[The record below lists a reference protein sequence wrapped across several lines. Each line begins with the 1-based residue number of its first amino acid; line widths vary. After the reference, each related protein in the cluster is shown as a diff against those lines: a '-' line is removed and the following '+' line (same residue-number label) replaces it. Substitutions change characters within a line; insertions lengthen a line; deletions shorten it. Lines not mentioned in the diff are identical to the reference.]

1 MILKPL
7 EVRGAFFMPNLV
19 LKKVFLPK
27 YNERFMTPEEM
38 QKAIIKNLPEKTG
51 KTLEEW
57 LVIAKSLDT
66 SKQKELVQKLKT
78 EYGLGHFQAST
89 IIKFIV

>member
-1 MILKPL
+1 LSNDNQINFIPIQ
-7 EVRGAFFMPNLV
+7 NLI
-19 LKKVFLPK
+19 KIIHPIK
-27 YNERFMTPEEM
+27 EIMTPEEM

-78 EYGLGHFQAST
+78 EYGLGHFQAQVICQHFFSD
-89 IIKFIV
+89 KQP